1 MQQRVME
8 IGVGMFVAAGMA
20 ALLMLALQVSNL
32 ANLSTGKGYYVTAH
46 FENIGGLKV
55 KAPVTMGGVR
65 VGRVAGIEFDQKRYE
80 AVVHLLI
87 NEQYNRLP
95 KDTSASIFT
104 SGLLGE
110 QYVNLDPGAEDK
122 YLVDGDRI
130 QLTQSALVMEKL
142 IGQFIFNRSNENSS
156 EN

>member
-1 MQQRVME
+1 MQQRIME

-32 ANLSTGKGYYVTAH
+32 ANLSAGKGYYVTAL

-87 NEQYNRLP
+87 NQQYNRLP

-110 QYVNLDPGAEDK
+110 QYVNLDPGADDK

-142 IGQFIFNRSNENSS
+142 IGQFIFNRNNEKPS